1 VEVDEF
7 VAQENHFVSI
17 IEVNSEIITYWCVL
31 DQKFLQPYYW
41 VIFHSGCLNHKY
53 WVALTNYKTIACE
66 ANVTSWHLPIKLTDI
81 LKFGGSSSKLVLTVY
96 QSNGWWKNKFHLWK
110 FALLSWQRGWKN
122 DVHMAI
128 RDCNEARSI
137 NPMSTWAHHNM
148 AEALSQVCTSYLQ
161 SFKSLL
167 CRCSYFPKFAI

>member
-1 VEVDEF
+1 MSLFPKKTTLSLLLKLIVKLLLTDMCWIRIFLNLIVGSSF
-7 VAQENHFVSI
+7 ILAVLTISI
-17 IEVNSEIITYWCVL
+17 EWFSLIIKL
-31 DQKFLQPYYW
+31 
-41 VIFHSGCLNHKY
+41 
-53 WVALTNYKTIACE
+53 IACE

-81 LKFGGSSSKLVLTVY
+81 LKYGGSSSKLVLTVY
-96 QSNGWWKNKFHLWK
+96 QSNGWQKNKFHFWK

-148 AEALSQVCTSYLQ
+148 AEALSQVCISYLQ
-161 SFKSLL
+161 SFQSLL
-167 CRCSYFPKFAI
+167 SRCSYFPKFAI